1 MSFQDRVRSVANLI
15 AGTVARKAIVCVLGV
30 AVSASIASAAPEVIY
45 AVSDPNLPNYFT
57 VNFPPELGGPQTADI
72 MGTRFMIRLDAEA
85 GTAGFVSWFQRV
97 APLSLAGIS
106 TGPITVRLADV
117 STGFFDAPGKGSE
130 NEGAFSTTEAYNVH
144 FAGDL
149 SMFGL
154 QSPFFIPSSST
165 GTITYD
171 KEGARTGIVSM
182 EWTGVGSIPN
192 PFDPANPFTFTYAC
206 AVNSRFVTAVACEEV
221 DVLNV
226 ECRRPYLRAVV
237 HLADESQ
244 DGGVV
249 AIDVNGEPFG
259 LPVQSNT
266 ASMTIRKR
274 IGSQTVTV
282 EGGADG
288 CGPSAE
294 VDCE

>member
-1 MSFQDRVRSVANLI
+1 MSFQDHVRSLVTSVAGSL
-15 AGTVARKAIVCVLGV
+15 ARKAIAGMVGV
-30 AVSASIASAAPEVIY
+30 AVTASVASAAPEVIY

-57 VNFPPELGGPQTADI
+57 VNFPPELGGPQTANI

-130 NEGAFSTTEAYNVH
+130 NEGAFSTTEAYDVH

-154 QSPFFIPSSST
+154 ESPFFIPSSST

-206 AVNSRFVTAVACEEV
+206 SVNSRFVTAVACAEV
-221 DVLNV
+221 AALSV
-226 ECRRPYLRAVV
+226 ECRQPYLRTIVQ
-237 HLADESQ
+237 LADESQ

-249 AIDVNGEPFG
+249 AVDVNGEPFG
-259 LPVQSNT
+259 LPVQGHT
-266 ASMTIRKR
+266 ASLTIRKR
-274 IGSQTVTV
+274 IGMQTVSV

-294 VDCE
+294 VGCE